1 MDYHR
6 TPLGTS
12 TAPSQESDQII
23 RECCVCAPAWAKQ
36 AQRSEPKPRFI
47 RYQSWNTKLYPVWK
61 EGDPRYRNS
70 WTGGDVKFDVRNDAP
85 TLTGARVTFN
95 IDIIFPSGQVVS
107 PDGQIIWAKNCI
119 VNGTRRHKG
128 EPVFP
133 QENFTADRN
142 AVFPDGS
149 PLGKHGDKKP
159 PYVFVWKTCGK
170 YWQVSDG
177 PSSSLTIGTDNIP
190 LGSYVMDVVIYHYRK
205 REKFI
210 PIGYASTQ
218 FCITDQIPFA
228 VTLTQV
234 NDKDAG
240 DQKFIRN
247 RAVSFNVALHDPSEY
262 LGGSDITFNWDF
274 GDGSGT
280 VISRELMVTHTYTA
294 AGNFKPH
301 VIVQAAIPDPSCA
314 TPPNAP
320 TDASPTKNPFLS
332 EEQSQ
337 PARLTLTESPDKET
351 TDIMG
356 RSSPASGIKT
366 TPPVPTNGADEA
378 AEPSREWSSTV
389 PSENEEGAVPAVSTT
404 TSPGTVVD
412 AATVVFESV
421 RDSEVVDRETL
432 GVQSAVVI
440 EKRDASDVELDCV
453 IYRYGS
459 FSTGIEVVD
468 GIESVE
474 IIQATSAFLTAELE
488 PNAVDFTVTCQGSL
502 PTEVCTVVSNAD
514 CLSPVKTICNAVTPS
529 PECQLVL
536 RHFFNDSG
544 VFCINVSMTNDVS
557 LAVTSARVNVVIGP
571 RFTSMGTIAIVMG
584 ILAVASAVGTVA
596 FAYKRLKGYQPL
608 SEVLVAGQSGRT
620 GWSSVPSLFW
630 SLVNQQVPGQK
641 RSALLRRGV

>member
-1 MDYHR
+1 MYDPKNTKPTVKYEVQVQK
-6 TPLGTS
+6 S
-12 TAPSQESDQII
+12 ES
-23 RECCVCAPAWAKQ
+23 
-36 AQRSEPKPRFI
+36 KPRFI
-47 RYQSWNTKLYPVWK
+47 RYQSWNTKMYPVWK

-95 IDIIFPSGQVVS
+95 IDILFPSSQTVQ
-107 PDGQIIWAKNCI
+107 PDGEVVWAKNCI
-119 VNGTRRHKG
+119 VNGTQRHKG
-128 EPVFP
+128 KPVYP
-133 QENFTADRN
+133 QENSVDDRN

-228 VTLTQV
+228 VTLSQV
-234 NDKDAG
+234 NDKDEG

-247 RAVSFNVALHDPSEY
+247 RAVAFSVALHDPSEY
-262 LGGSDITFNWDF
+262 LGDSDITFNWDF

-280 VISRELMVTHTYTA
+280 VISRELTVTHTYTA
-294 AGNFKPH
+294 TGSFKPH
-301 VIVQAAIPDPSCA
+301 VVVQAAIPDPSCA
-314 TPPNAP
+314 TPPNTP
-320 TDASPTKNPFLS
+320 TDASPTEKSFLS
-332 EEQSQ
+332 EERSQ
-337 PARLTLTESPDKET
+337 PAQLSSTDSPGKEAA
-351 TDIMG
+351 DVMG
-356 RSSPASGIKT
+356 QSSSGIKT
-366 TPPVPTNGADEA
+366 TPPAPTNGAVDPAGSAEQSSTISSQTEEA
-378 AEPSREWSSTV
+378 AFPDASDTASSA
-389 PSENEEGAVPAVSTT
+389 SAVDDATEVSG
-404 TSPGTVVD
+404 SVIDPD
-412 AATVVFESV
+412 A
-421 RDSEVVDRETL
+421 VVDRETL
-432 GVQSAVVI
+432 GVQAAVVI
-440 EKRDASDVELDCV
+440 EKREASDVELDCV

-459 FSTGIEVVD
+459 FSTGIEVIE

-474 IIQATSAFLTAELE
+474 IVQATSTFLMAELE
-488 PNAVDFTVTCQGSL
+488 QNAVDFTVTCQGSL
-502 PTEVCTVVSNAD
+502 PTEVCTVVSDAD
-514 CLSPVKTICNAVTPS
+514 CLSPVKTVCNTVSPS
-529 PECQLVL
+529 PECQMVL

-557 LAVTSARVNVVIGP
+557 LAVTSARVNVMIAGS
-571 RFTSMGTIAIVMG
+571 RFTSMGTIAMVLG

-608 SEVLVAGQSGRT
+608 SEVLVAGQSGSA
-620 GWSSVPSLFW
+620 GWSSVPSFLW

-641 RSALLRRGV
+641 RSVLLRRVV